1 MQGIDYMHSMGVTH
15 GDIKPDN
22 LLLGADGR
30 VRICDFG
37 AARQCGPDDIMIR
50 TVGTPAFFSPEM
62 CDGRPYSARGADVW
76 ALGVCL
82 YIFVFGEKALP
93 ACARCAPDS
102 LRCPLFSLMGAYI
115 KHSAFCRVPSMNK
128 VQWILRSLVNRLG
141 RMIDACQV
149 CLQVPCLSSLM

>member
-1 MQGIDYMHSMGVTH
+1 MQGIDYMHSMGMTH

-37 AARQCGPDDIMIR
+37 SAQKSGPDDVMIR

-76 ALGVCL
+76 ALGICL
-82 YIFVFGEKALP
+82 YTFVFGEL
-93 ACARCAPDS
+93 
-102 LRCPLFSLMGAYI
+102 CPMAWPFG
-115 KHSAFCRVPSMNK
+115 
-128 VQWILRSLVNRLG
+128 
-141 RMIDACQV
+141 V
-149 CLQVPCLSSLM
+149 CLNPGVACESINHSMGTWHLPLYLSELYRHYERAST

>member
-37 AARQCGPDDIMIR
+37 SARQCAPDDVMIR

-93 ACARCAPDS
+93 ACAHCASDA
-102 LRCPLFSLMGAYI
+102 LCCPIFSLMGTHS
-115 KHSAFCRVPSMNK
+115 KHCAFCRVASTCE
-128 VQWILRSLVNRLG
+128 VQWILRSLMR
-141 RMIDACQV
+141 RPWARD
-149 CLQVPCLSSLM
+149 

>member
-1 MQGIDYMHSMGVTH
+1 MGICMQGVDYMHSMGVTH

-37 AARQCGPDDIMIR
+37 SARQCGPDDVMVR

-82 YIFVFGEKALP
+82 YIFVFGEEARPTCAL
-93 ACARCAPDS
+93 CASVSPSCLIFYLA
-102 LRCPLFSLMGAYI
+102 GAYS
-115 KHSAFCRVPSMNK
+115 KHCAFCRV
-128 VQWILRSLVNRLG
+128 
-141 RMIDACQV
+141 A
-149 CLQVPCLSSLM
+149 